1 MAQNWLNNLHRLQDF
16 IIQHPEISISK
27 GKVSIPAGPR
37 SDFYELFNE
46 WRHSFIKEEFPELV
60 AAGQL
65 LGEHFNREM
74 ATVESMLGLTGVDAD
89 ESILSFTQNPA
100 DGMAKILW
108 EPFFAVLKGIKKPG
122 EVEEE
127 YGGTIR
133 NAFDTLYYQA
143 YENWLEL
150 ALIDLFDSR
159 QLLRVFVP
167 AITGSFGHAQGY
179 VMHLDLKPVVP
190 PEESAE
196 LSLRHRF
203 DYCSFSVPDFV
214 VYSKA
219 LRKYVAVKAEHHEAN
234 WIALNASPERDWLPM
249 ESVKEILGSGYIL
262 LYADD
267 NPLNLSLVN
276 DARVFCRPDML
287 IEFREKPNWI
297 SEAEVNTIKQRA
309 EMFNS
314 KYGTVVVTG
323 ESLDQD
329 VKEDFGK
336 CISVI
341 ETQVDSQKLLALVEG
356 MRANEG
362 CCRA

>member
-1 MAQNWLNNLHRLQDF
+1 MAQNWLNNLERLQDF
-16 IIQHPEISISK
+16 MREHPEISISR
-27 GKVSIPAGPR
+27 GKVSIPREPR
-37 SDFYELFNE
+37 SDFYDLFNE
-46 WRHSFIKEEFPELV
+46 WRRSFIKEKFPEMV
-60 AAGQL
+60 AAGEL
-65 LGEHFNREM
+65 LGESFNREM
-74 ATVESMLGLTGVDAD
+74 ATVETMLNLTAADAD
-89 ESILSFTQNPA
+89 ESMLSFTENPV
-100 DGMAKILW
+100 GELAKILW
-108 EPFFAVLKGIKKPG
+108 EPFFAVLKGTKKPG

-127 YGGTIR
+127 YGGAII
-133 NAFDTLYYQA
+133 NAFNTLYYEA

-249 ESVKEILGSGYIL
+249 GNVKEILGGGYIL
-262 LYADD
+262 LYMDD

-276 DARVFCRPDML
+276 DAKVFCRPDVV
-287 IEFREKPNWI
+287 IEFREKPNWV
-297 SEAEVNTIKQRA
+297 SEAEINTIRQRA
-309 EMFNS
+309 ELLNP
-314 KYGTVVVTG
+314 KYGTLVVTG
-323 ESLDQD
+323 DSLDQD
-329 VKEDFGK
+329 VKEGFGK

-356 MRANEG
+356 MRAGEG
-362 CCRA
+362 CCRV